1 MPKEIIILG
10 STGSIGNTTLKIIRK
25 NKKDFN
31 VKLLSTNNNISTIYN
46 QALEFKV
53 KIVVIKNY
61 KKINK
66 KVFLKFNKKKNKNIF
81 YL

>member
-31 VKLLSTNNNISTIYN
+31 VKLLSTNNNISTIYLSFDILQIGSLFFFTGGITN
-46 QALEFKV
+46 PF
-53 KIVVIKNY
+53 
-61 KKINK
+61 
-66 KVFLKFNKKKNKNIF
+66 IF
-81 YL
+81 FY

>member
-61 KKINK
+61 KIINK
-66 KVFLKFNKKKNKNIF
+66 KVFLKFNKRKP
-81 YL
+81 LDSL

>member
-66 KVFLKFNKKKNKNIF
+66 KVFLKFNKKK
-81 YL
+81 